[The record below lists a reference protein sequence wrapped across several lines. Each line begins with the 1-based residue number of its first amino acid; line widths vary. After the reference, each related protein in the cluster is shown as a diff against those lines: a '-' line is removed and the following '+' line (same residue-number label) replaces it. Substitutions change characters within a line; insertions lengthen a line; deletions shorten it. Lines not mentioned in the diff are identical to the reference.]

1 MYRYHKSTYIYFLT
15 IYNFRKIQIFLYF
28 LLSIIAFNA
37 SSKVILENY
46 KDTEEMTIKIE
57 GEITKSEY
65 SDFIKAYKQIK
76 RNKQRLHLNAI
87 QLNSPGGLLQQGKE
101 IGWFIR
107 HNELN
112 TYLAPDARCSSSCVY
127 ILVGGIIRLA
137 YGRVGV
143 HRSTPANST
152 TDADLISERLDLLNF
167 SISQYFKDM
176 GMSEQLITA
185 TLIIPNWS
193 IRYLTEDEKWNWG
206 VLGIEP
212 VHEELYFRRAAR
224 KLGISFDEFKERF
237 QDQLENCRTQAR
249 VFENIYFDCVK

>member
-1 MYRYHKSTYIYFLT
+1 MYIFFLE
-15 IYNFRKIQIFLYF
+15 IYNFHKIQIFLYF
-28 LLSIIAFNA
+28 FLIIIALNA
-37 SSKVILENY
+37 SSKVIFENY
-46 KDTEEMTIKIE
+46 KDTDEMTIKIE
-57 GEITKSEY
+57 GEISKTEFA
-65 SDFIKAYKQIK
+65 DFVKAYKQLK
-76 RNKQRLHLNAI
+76 HNKQKLHLNAI

-112 TYLAPDARCSSSCVY
+112 TYLAPDSRCSSSCVY

-152 TDADLISERLDLLNF
+152 PDADLISERLDLLNF

-212 VHEELYFRRAAR
+212 IHEELYFRRAAR

-249 VFENIYFDCVK
+249 AFENIYFDCVK